1 VEQEDSR
8 KLSVML
14 KLILQLSHVGN
25 DTLAFVGLL
34 VIIHTNDRTVQVING
49 TSLCPSYIISN

>member
-1 VEQEDSR
+1 
-8 KLSVML
+8 ML

-34 VIIHTNDRTVQVING
+34 VIIHTNDRAVQVING
-49 TSLCPSYIISN
+49 TSLCPSHIISN